1 MGCAMCGTNHE
12 SCAPIP
18 CTMPFRKI
26 FTPGIEED
34 MKIKTAALAG
44 LMLFAQG
51 AFAQS
56 SITLYGVADIALR
69 FATNQPTSSGPANRL
84 FMTDGATTFSRW
96 GLKGVENLGGGTS
109 AIFDLENGYSLTT
122 GQFGQQGQLFGP
134 MAYVGLANAT
144 YGTLT
149 LGRQYGTAHK
159 FNANFDP
166 ISNGNVTP
174 DDWEGKLLGV
184 WFDNTAE
191 YSNNFGPLYTELQYS
206 FGNQAGSVSSGS
218 TFAADAIYSHGA
230 FRGGIVGQVSKD
242 GFGHSLYGG
251 SVGATYVF
259 GPARLDTYYI
269 YARRDAGFTVSA
281 NDSGLPLANTVLIS
295 NAATAAGAGT
305 QTAARADHLALIG
318 GTYTV
323 NPAVILTL
331 AGMYDWTTNVAPGQS
346 GRAASVYGI
355 ADYLLS
361 KRTDVYLEA
370 DYSHLSGA
378 AVNDPNSPMGTF
390 DGKSASIGTMVGL
403 RTRF

>member
-1 MGCAMCGTNHE
+1 VRYRADVSSASFHTGD
-12 SCAPIP
+12 
-18 CTMPFRKI
+18 KD
-26 FTPGIEED
+26 D
-34 MKIKTAALAG
+34 MKIQTAILAG
-44 LMLFAQG
+44 LMLVTQG

-56 SITLYGVADIALR
+56 SVTLYGIADVALR
-69 FATNQPTSSGPANRL
+69 FATNQPTSAGPANRL
-84 FMTDGATTFSRW
+84 FLTDGATTFSRW
-96 GLKGVENLGGGTS
+96 GLKGLEDIGGGTS
-109 AIFDLENGYSLTT
+109 AIFDLESGYSLTN
-122 GQFGQQGQLFGP
+122 GASGQQGQLFGP
-134 MAYVGLANAT
+134 MAYVGLSNST

-184 WFDNTAE
+184 WFDNSAE
-191 YSNNFGPLYTELQYS
+191 YSNNLGPVYVELQYS

-218 TFAADAIYSHGA
+218 TIAADAIYSHGG
-230 FRGGIVGQVSKD
+230 FRGGVVGQTSKD

-251 SVGATYVF
+251 SLGASYTF
-259 GPARLDTYYI
+259 GPAKLESYYI

-281 NDSGLPLANTVLIS
+281 NNSGLPLANTVLIG
-295 NAATAAGAGT
+295 NAHTATGT
-305 QTAARADHLALIG
+305 QTAARTDHLALLG

-323 NPAVILTL
+323 TPSVLLTL

-346 GRAASVYGI
+346 GRTASVYGI

-361 KRTDVYLEA
+361 RRTDVYLEA

-378 AVNDPNSPMGTF
+378 AVSDPNSPIGTF
-390 DGKSASIGTMVGL
+390 AGKSASIGTMVGV